1 MQGLYSLKK
10 NTTCFFDSKF
20 LFVDFCLHWLCWM
33 YTNKNDVVK
42 PQLLFTVCF
51 FLHLSF
57 KRSRCLRP
65 PDRLS
70 GAVKRKLLDVHCTSL
85 RKSKFAAASG
95 PMTRMSSISSGAEY
109 DAWDQQWGGG
119 FSVVKI
125 EGTAVGDEI
134 LWTLET
140 AKYPKMVWAVN
151 TYQMTPQN
159 VIFDSC
165 EQLTISSCFV

>member
-1 MQGLYSLKK
+1 MGLNMMLG
-10 NTTCFFDSKF
+10 
-20 LFVDFCLHWLCWM
+20 
-33 YTNKNDVVK
+33 TN
-42 PQLLFTVCF
+42 
-51 FLHLSF
+51 
-57 KRSRCLRP
+57 
-65 PDRLS
+65 S
-70 GAVKRKLLDVHCTSL
+70 G
-85 RKSKFAAASG
+85 
-95 PMTRMSSISSGAEY
+95 
-109 DAWDQQWGGG
+109 GGG